1 MSENRSFEDNAYR
14 SPLADYS
21 GSKAPAGS
29 VVRFDY
35 ETCDHRSGDGKRYK
49 KSALVYL
56 PAGFDEND
64 RTVRYNVLYLMHGG
78 SDSPEWY
85 LGGEG
90 KGSDITRMLDTM
102 LAEGRCEPF
111 IICAVSYYNEYC
123 SDAAVNCLDF
133 HLELTNDI
141 IPLFEKKYPTFA
153 EDTTDEALRASRFH
167 RAMGGFSMGGVT
179 TWSVFMNRLDL
190 FGYFLPMCGDCWAV
204 EVKGGGS
211 QSEATAKL
219 LADSVREN
227 GFSAGDFYIYSGT
240 ADKDIAEP
248 NLTPQIKAMSAL
260 TDTFV
265 FCDNFA
271 EGNLYEC
278 ICENGYHDVHTVRR
292 IMFNGMPKMF
302 R

>member
-35 ETCDHRSGDGKRYK
+35 ETCDYRSGDGKRYK

-211 QSEATAKL
+211 QSGGQQQPGPKQGARRREEERPQSGKGRRGDRRRERGGRGDRRRGPAPVNTA
-219 LADSVREN
+219 ADEMRPGGVVSDEER
-227 GFSAGDFYIYSGT
+227 AKRQ
-240 ADKDIAEP
+240 A
-248 NLTPQIKAMSAL
+248 
-260 TDTFV
+260 
-265 FCDNFA
+265 
-271 EGNLYEC
+271 
-278 ICENGYHDVHTVRR
+278 
-292 IMFNGMPKMF
+292 
-302 R
+302 